1 MTKQNAQAARIEA
14 ALRTRFGEDVAIDP
28 AWPGLD
34 ELERLAGHRS
44 HRRYADKAI
53 DDALLDA
60 LIACALSAP
69 SKSDLQQADIVEVRD
84 PAKRKAIA
92 ELIPSMPW
100 VREAPVFLVFCGNG
114 RLVREIARL
123 RDKPFPNDHLDAFFN
138 AAVDSALVLAYFLR
152 AAAAVG
158 LGCCPISVIR
168 NHAQEVSDLLELPDL
183 VFPLSGLCVGYPAG
197 EGRISPR
204 LPLGLTRHVDRY
216 DEGDLDAALE
226 AYDRRRDT
234 IKPLTDQREPDRF
247 GTVPFYG
254 WSEDKARQYANP
266 QREDFGAFV
275 RGKGFDLT

>member
-1 MTKQNAQAARIEA
+1 MTDTKTQAARIEA
-14 ALRTRFGEDVAIDP
+14 ALRTRFGAEIAIDP
-28 AWPGLD
+28 AWAGLD
-34 ELERLAGHRS
+34 ELERLAAHRS
-44 HRRYADKAI
+44 HRRYAERPVE
-53 DDALLDA
+53 DALLDA

-84 PAKRKAIA
+84 PTKRQAIA

-114 RLVREIARL
+114 RRIREIARL

-138 AAVDSALVLAYFLR
+138 AAVDAALALGFFLR
-152 AAAAVG
+152 AAAAAG

-168 NHAQEVSDLLELPDL
+168 NHSQEVSDLLELPDL
-183 VFPLSGLCVGYPAG
+183 VFPLAGLCVGYPAG

-216 DEGDLDAALE
+216 DEVDLEAALE

-234 IKPLTDQREPDRF
+234 VKPLTDQREPERF
-247 GTVPFYG
+247 GTATFYG

-275 RGKGFDLT
+275 RCKGFDLT